1 MTENDNAVEA
11 MVYKGQHAAKQR
23 CEGFHRSSPVDL
35 CLSNKIIGQ
44 TAGGDQR
51 CRRDREREER
61 VQGNETAG
69 FVPLEFGH
77 FLLVMN
83 GLGSSLGTSRAGTL
97 LPCYSTAFSPSSRS
111 GDRYSSKSGA
121 SSVLYA
127 KP

>member
-11 MVYKGQHAAKQR
+11 MGYKGQHAAKQR

-69 FVPLEFGH
+69 FVPLLRKHRGPTAGSGISGCAASSKFQIC
-77 FLLVMN
+77 
-83 GLGSSLGTSRAGTL
+83 LGRFSS
-97 LPCYSTAFSPSSRS
+97 FSVAWSSSSRFLARRS
-111 GDRYSSKSGA
+111 
-121 SSVLYA
+121 
-127 KP
+127 